1 MFRCTIRE
9 LVLVTI
15 IVGMTLCWWLDR
27 TALSK
32 QGVRPTA
39 REERY
44 ELVETGK
51 ENEKVYLFNARAGE
65 MWGRYNERPGE
76 GAKWWPYTASVEES
90 KKR

>member
-1 MFRCTIRE
+1 MFRFTIRE
-9 LVLVTI
+9 LVLVMV
-15 IVGMTLCWWLDR
+15 IVGLTLCWWLDR

-39 REERY
+39 REESY

-51 ENEKVYLFNARAGE
+51 ENDNVFLFNARTGE
-65 MWGRYNERPGE
+65 LWERYEQLGV
-76 GAKWWPYTASVEES
+76 GKWRPYTASVEES